1 MKYFQQ
7 PNKVDSF
14 DGGDSVRQLTN
25 ILQTMVFQTPT
36 HGIDYFIV
44 SILATKESI
53 SVSILWL

>member
-36 HGIDYFIV
+36 ETQGIDYFIV
-44 SILATKESI
+44 SIFLE
-53 SVSILWL
+53 L